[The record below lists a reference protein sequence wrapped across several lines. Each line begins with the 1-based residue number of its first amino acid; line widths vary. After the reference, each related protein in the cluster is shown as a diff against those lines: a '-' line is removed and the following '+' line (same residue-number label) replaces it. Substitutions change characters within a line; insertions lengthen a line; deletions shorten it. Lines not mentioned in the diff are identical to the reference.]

1 MVSTKLMTAEELEQ
15 VPDDDFRYELVR
27 GELIRI
33 APTSFEHLQITGLI
47 SYYLNA
53 HVIPR
58 GLGVVG
64 GEGGF
69 TLHHHPDTVRAPDVA
84 FVRTERVPTGDAAQ
98 HFADLAPDLAVE
110 VRSPSDSMRE
120 LIAKADEYL
129 AAGTSLVWL
138 FDPQTKSVV
147 VKTAD
152 GATTLGLDDTL
163 DGGDVLPDF
172 RLPLR
177 LIFGDG

>member
-1 MVSTKLMTAEELEQ
+1 MVSTTLMTAEELER
-15 VPDDDFRYELVR
+15 VPDDDYRYELVQ
-27 GELIRI
+27 GELIRMR
-33 APTSFEHLQITGLI
+33 PTGFEHAEITVLI
-47 SYYLNA
+47 GTELTNF
-53 HVIPR
+53 VRPR
-58 GLGVVG
+58 KLGVVG

-69 TLHHHPDTVRAPDVA
+69 VLYRDPDTVRAPDIF
-84 FVRTERVPTGDAAQ
+84 FVRADRAPTGEAAQ
-98 HFADLAPDLAVE
+98 HFANLAPDLAIE

-129 AAGTSLVWL
+129 AAGTELVWL

-152 GATTLGLDDTL
+152 GATTLGLDETL
-163 DGGDVLPDF
+163 DGGDVLLGF

-177 LIFGDG
+177 LIFSD